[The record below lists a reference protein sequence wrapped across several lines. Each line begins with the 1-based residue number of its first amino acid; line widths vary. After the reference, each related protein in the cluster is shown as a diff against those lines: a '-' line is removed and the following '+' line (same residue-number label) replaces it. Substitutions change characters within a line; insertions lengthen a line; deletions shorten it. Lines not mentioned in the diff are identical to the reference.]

1 MYSIGT
7 LPLRDPFDTL
17 NQNHASPSDPI
28 KSTSFLAQLN
38 SNTLKLYRE
47 KEKVF
52 FQNRRKVNTGSY
64 DFYNG
69 YNIDC
74 IYADYN
80 NDYLKIDYN
89 YKCLYGNKYVS
100 LYARIYRDQ
109 FLVQWLASK
118 NLTLEYFVKNNFD
131 VWLDFLFHYERME
144 ILYLLKLKN

>member
-17 NQNHASPSDPI
+17 NNASPSDPI

-38 SNTLKLYRE
+38 SNTLKKLYRE

-118 NLTLEYFVKNNFD
+118 NLTLTPEYFD
-131 VWLDFLFHYERME
+131 VWLDILFDYERME

>member
-1 MYSIGT
+1 MYIIGFILWSLFST
-7 LPLRDPFDTL
+7 LPLRYSSDTP

-38 SNTLKLYRE
+38 SNTLNKLNRE

-52 FQNRRKVNTGSY
+52 FQNRRKANMGSY

-69 YNIDC
+69 YN
-74 IYADYN
+74 
-80 NDYLKIDYN
+80 NDDLNIDYN

-109 FLVQWLASK
+109 FLIQWLASK
-118 NLTLEYFVKNNFD
+118 NLTLEYFVNNNFD
-131 VWLDFLFHYERME
+131 VWQDYLFDNELME
-144 ILYLLKLKN
+144 ILYLLKLKM